1 MSLGMPTPLR
11 NERTTEDRD
20 FGQWTTPVLTLALQ
34 ALEDRVLVWAVTIG
48 AGAVWTYTIFHAD
61 LYRIIAAS
69 LYSATVLWPVL
80 WLRRRGG

>member
-1 MSLGMPTPLR
+1 MALGMPTPLR
-11 NERTTEDRD
+11 DERTTEDRD

-48 AGAVWTYTIFHAD
+48 AGAVWTFTILHAD

-80 WLRRRGG
+80 FFRRRGG